1 MDRGGM
7 KNLKAN
13 VVVILFLLAGTS
25 SKCLAQQNKSVP
37 VCSQAA
43 FATFKPLPKLTYDCP
58 EGLIDSDDKILR
70 MPARIAA
77 ISKVVKTLQSLTDDA
92 WWRADVDR
100 LNACEVHGAAGA
112 LTDEEKEKWRQG
124 DYQFSLL
131 GNHEMRVVLLSDPCY
146 QTGFS
151 GANAFLLLRKNGAV
165 YVTQVLNGYYSRV
178 DNSVGMDSIRWNGR
192 QIVEISTANSFPP
205 SLVSYYFEI
214 DSRTNKAL
222 PKKLFRD
229 GNKFTNEVYSD
240 MLMADPKDLGLPQSA
255 AELRVFVGKRLA
267 PSFSAYEENEHG
279 RIDANGRK
287 LRRVV
292 YRWNGRF
299 YLRAK

>member
-1 MDRGGM
+1 MRNF
-7 KNLKAN
+7 KPCVA
-13 VVVILFLLAGTS
+13 VILVLLANAT
-25 SKCLAQQNKSVP
+25 SKCLAQQKKFIP
-37 VCSQAA
+37 GCSQAA
-43 FATFKPLPKLTYDCP
+43 FAAFKPLPRVEYDCP
-58 EGLIDSDDKILR
+58 EGTNDYDDKILKL
-70 MPARIAA
+70 PGRIAA
-77 ISKVVKTLQSLTDDA
+77 LNDVVRTLQSFTDRA
-92 WWRADVDR
+92 WWRTDVDS
-100 LNACEVHGAAGA
+100 LNACEVHAAAGA

-151 GANAFLLLRKNGAV
+151 GANAFLVLRKNGAV
-165 YVTQVLNGYYSRV
+165 YVAQVLNGNYSRV

-287 LRRVV
+287 LRRIV

>member
-1 MDRGGM
+1 MR
-7 KNLKAN
+7 NLKPCLA
-13 VVVILFLLAGTS
+13 VILVLLANAA
-25 SKCLAQQNKSVP
+25 SKCLAQQKKSIP

-43 FATFKPLPKLTYDCP
+43 FAAFKPLPKLEYDCP
-58 EGLIDSDDKILR
+58 EGTNDYDDKILKL
-70 MPARIAA
+70 PVRIAA
-77 ISKVVKTLQSLTDDA
+77 IRDVVRTLQSFTDPA
-92 WWRADVDR
+92 WWRVDVDN
-100 LNACEVHGAAGA
+100 LNACEVHAAAGA

-131 GNHEMRVVLLSDPCY
+131 GNHEMRLVLLPDPCY

-178 DNSVGMDSIRWNGR
+178 ENSVGIDSARLNGR
-192 QIVEISTANSFPP
+192 QIIEVSTANSFPP

-222 PKKLFRD
+222 PKKLFQD
-229 GNKFTNEVYSD
+229 GHKFTNEVYSA

-255 AELRVFVGKRLA
+255 AELRVIVGERLA
-267 PSFSAYEENEHG
+267 QSFSAYEESEHG

-299 YLRAK
+299 YLRTK

>member
-1 MDRGGM
+1 MR
-7 KNLKAN
+7 NLKPCLAL
-13 VVVILFLLAGTS
+13 ILVLLANAA
-25 SKCLAQQNKSVP
+25 SKCLAQQKKSIP

-43 FATFKPLPKLTYDCP
+43 FAAFKPLPKLEYDCP
-58 EGLIDSDDKILR
+58 EGTNDYDDKILKL
-70 MPARIAA
+70 PVRIAA
-77 ISKVVKTLQSLTDDA
+77 IRDVVRTLQSFTDPA
-92 WWRADVDR
+92 WWRVDVDN
-100 LNACEVHGAAGA
+100 LNACEVHAAAGA

-131 GNHEMRVVLLSDPCY
+131 GNHEMRLVLLPDPCY

-151 GANAFLLLRKNGAV
+151 GANAFLLLRKNGAA

-178 DNSVGMDSIRWNGR
+178 ENSVGIDSARLNGR
-192 QIVEISTANSFPP
+192 QIIEVSTANSFPP

-222 PKKLFRD
+222 PKKLFQD
-229 GNKFTNEVYSD
+229 GHKFTNEVYSA

-255 AELRVFVGKRLA
+255 AELRVIVGERLA
-267 PSFSAYEENEHG
+267 QSFSAYEESEHG

-299 YLRAK
+299 YLRTK

>member
-1 MDRGGM
+1 MRNF
-7 KNLKAN
+7 KPCVA
-13 VVVILFLLAGTS
+13 VILVLLANAT
-25 SKCLAQQNKSVP
+25 SKCLAQQKKFIP
-37 VCSQAA
+37 GCSQAA
-43 FATFKPLPKLTYDCP
+43 FAAFKPLPRVEYDCP
-58 EGLIDSDDKILR
+58 EGTNDYDDKILKL
-70 MPARIAA
+70 PGRIAA
-77 ISKVVKTLQSLTDDA
+77 LNDVVRTLQSFTDPA
-92 WWRADVDR
+92 WWRTDVDS
-100 LNACEVHGAAGA
+100 LNACEVHAAAGA

-151 GANAFLLLRKNGAV
+151 GANAFLVLRKNGAV

-287 LRRVV
+287 LRRIV

>member
-1 MDRGGM
+1 MRNF
-7 KNLKAN
+7 KPCVA
-13 VVVILFLLAGTS
+13 VILVLLANAT
-25 SKCLAQQNKSVP
+25 SKCLAQQKKFIP
-37 VCSQAA
+37 GCSQAA
-43 FATFKPLPKLTYDCP
+43 FAAFKPLPRVEYDCP
-58 EGLIDSDDKILR
+58 EGTNDYDDKILKL
-70 MPARIAA
+70 PGRIAA
-77 ISKVVKTLQSLTDDA
+77 LNDVVRTLQSFTDPA
-92 WWRADVDR
+92 WWRTDVAS
-100 LNACEVHGAAGA
+100 LNACEVHAAAGA

-151 GANAFLLLRKNGAV
+151 GANAFLVLRKNGAV
-165 YVTQVLNGYYSRV
+165 YVAQVLNGYYSRV

-287 LRRVV
+287 LRRIV

>member
-1 MDRGGM
+1 MRNF
-7 KNLKAN
+7 KPCVA
-13 VVVILFLLAGTS
+13 VILVLLANAT
-25 SKCLAQQNKSVP
+25 SKCLAQQKKFIP
-37 VCSQAA
+37 GCSQAA
-43 FATFKPLPKLTYDCP
+43 FAAFKPLPRVEYDCP
-58 EGLIDSDDKILR
+58 EGTNDYDDKILKL
-70 MPARIAA
+70 PGRIAA
-77 ISKVVKTLQSLTDDA
+77 LNDVVRTLQSFTDPA
-92 WWRADVDR
+92 WWRTDVAS
-100 LNACEVHGAAGA
+100 LNACEVHAAAGA

-151 GANAFLLLRKNGAV
+151 GANAFLVLRKNGAV
-165 YVTQVLNGYYSRV
+165 YVAQVLNGNYSRV

-287 LRRVV
+287 LRRIV

-299 YLRAK
+299 YLRAKEW

>member
-1 MDRGGM
+1 
-7 KNLKAN
+7 
-13 VVVILFLLAGTS
+13 
-25 SKCLAQQNKSVP
+25 
-37 VCSQAA
+37 
-43 FATFKPLPKLTYDCP
+43 
-58 EGLIDSDDKILR
+58 
-70 MPARIAA
+70 
-77 ISKVVKTLQSLTDDA
+77 
-92 WWRADVDR
+92 
-100 LNACEVHGAAGA
+100 
-112 LTDEEKEKWRQG
+112 
-124 DYQFSLL
+124 
-131 GNHEMRVVLLSDPCY
+131 
-146 QTGFS
+146 
-151 GANAFLLLRKNGAV
+151 
-165 YVTQVLNGYYSRV
+165 
-178 DNSVGMDSIRWNGR
+178 MDSIRWNGR

-287 LRRVV
+287 LRQVV

>member
-1 MDRGGM
+1 MR
-7 KNLKAN
+7 NLKPCLA
-13 VVVILFLLAGTS
+13 VILVLLANAA
-25 SKCLAQQNKSVP
+25 SKCLAQQKKSIP

-43 FATFKPLPKLTYDCP
+43 FAAFKPLPKLEYDCP
-58 EGLIDSDDKILR
+58 EGTNDYDDKILKL
-70 MPARIAA
+70 PVRIAA
-77 ISKVVKTLQSLTDDA
+77 IRDVVRTLQSFTDPA
-92 WWRADVDR
+92 WWRVDVDN
-100 LNACEVHGAAGA
+100 LNACEVHAAAGA

-131 GNHEMRVVLLSDPCY
+131 GNHEMRLVLLPDPCY

-151 GANAFLLLRKNGAV
+151 GANAFLLLRKNGAA

-178 DNSVGMDSIRWNGR
+178 ENSVGIDSARLNGR
-192 QIVEISTANSFPP
+192 QIIEVSTANSFPP

-222 PKKLFRD
+222 PKKLFQD
-229 GNKFTNEVYSD
+229 GHKFTNEVYSA

-255 AELRVFVGKRLA
+255 AELRVIVGERLA
-267 PSFSAYEENEHG
+267 QSFSAYEESEHG

-299 YLRAK
+299 YLRTK

>member
-1 MDRGGM
+1 MRNF
-7 KNLKAN
+7 KPCVA
-13 VVVILFLLAGTS
+13 VILVLLANAT
-25 SKCLAQQNKSVP
+25 SKCLAQQKKFIP
-37 VCSQAA
+37 GCSQAA
-43 FATFKPLPKLTYDCP
+43 FAAFKPLPRVEYDCP
-58 EGLIDSDDKILR
+58 EGTNDYDDKILKL
-70 MPARIAA
+70 PGRIAA
-77 ISKVVKTLQSLTDDA
+77 LNDVVRTLQSFTDRA
-92 WWRADVDR
+92 WWRTDVDS
-100 LNACEVHGAAGA
+100 LNACEVHAAAGA

-151 GANAFLLLRKNGAV
+151 GANAFLVLRKNGAV

-287 LRRVV
+287 LRRIV

>member
-1 MDRGGM
+1 MRNF
-7 KNLKAN
+7 KPCVA
-13 VVVILFLLAGTS
+13 VILVLLANAT
-25 SKCLAQQNKSVP
+25 SKCLAQQKKFIP
-37 VCSQAA
+37 GCSQAA
-43 FATFKPLPKLTYDCP
+43 FAAFKPLPRVEYDCP
-58 EGLIDSDDKILR
+58 EGTNDYDDKILKL
-70 MPARIAA
+70 PGRIAA
-77 ISKVVKTLQSLTDDA
+77 LNDVVRTLQSFTDPA
-92 WWRADVDR
+92 WWRTDVDS
-100 LNACEVHGAAGA
+100 LNACEVHAAAGA

-151 GANAFLLLRKNGAV
+151 GANAFLVLRKNGAV
-165 YVTQVLNGYYSRV
+165 YVAQVLNGYYSRV

-287 LRRVV
+287 LRRIV

>member
-1 MDRGGM
+1 MR
-7 KNLKAN
+7 NLKPCLA
-13 VVVILFLLAGTS
+13 VILVLLANAA
-25 SKCLAQQNKSVP
+25 SKCLAQQKKSIP

-43 FATFKPLPKLTYDCP
+43 FAAFKPLPKLEYDCP
-58 EGLIDSDDKILR
+58 EGTNDYDDKILKL
-70 MPARIAA
+70 PVRIAA
-77 ISKVVKTLQSLTDDA
+77 IRDVVRTLQSFTDPA
-92 WWRADVDR
+92 WWRVDVDN
-100 LNACEVHGAAGA
+100 LNACEVHAAAGA
-112 LTDEEKEKWRQG
+112 LTDEENEKWRQG

-131 GNHEMRVVLLSDPCY
+131 GNHEMRLVLLPDPCY

-151 GANAFLLLRKNGAV
+151 GANAFLLLRKNGAA

-178 DNSVGMDSIRWNGR
+178 ENSVGIDSARLNGR
-192 QIVEISTANSFPP
+192 QIIEVSTANSLPP

-222 PKKLFRD
+222 PKKLFQD
-229 GNKFTNEVYSD
+229 GHKFTNEVYSA

-255 AELRVFVGKRLA
+255 AELRVIVGERLA
-267 PSFSAYEENEHG
+267 QSFSAYEESEHG

-299 YLRAK
+299 YLRTK